1 MTLTFAEQVKLIL
14 SRKKMTIKRLAE
26 EMEAETGI
34 KMSRQNMTQRLKRD
48 NFQEQDMR
56 IIARILGC
64 QFQLSILEPLPEV
77 IEEETVEEVL
87 AVQEE
92 EAVEVESEA
101 PEETEEE
108 ISEEIGEIAEEIA
121 EVPEEETIEEVVEG
135 SEEEMVEEL
144 AEVQEEETVEGEIE
158 ESKEEIVEEPEEELE
173 ERDTETPEE
182 KSNAI
187 EMEKIRNVAIEEV
200 VEIAPHFEE
209 NAEQGDINPY
219 TQREYLHNSVR
230 VHPKLIGYVQVYDRT
245 SHAWVEMTEWAYL
258 GFQENQRRILGKNYV
273 EPNFLD

>member
-64 QFQLSILEPLPEV
+64 QFQLSILEPIPEV
-77 IEEETVEEVL
+77 LEEETIEEVLAVPEEEMVEEVSEVSEEETVE
-87 AVQEE
+87 
-92 EAVEVESEA
+92 VESEE

-108 ISEEIGEIAEEIA
+108 ISEE
-121 EVPEEETIEEVVEG
+121 
-135 SEEEMVEEL
+135 SEEEL
-144 AEVQEEETVEGEIE
+144 AEEVAEVAE
-158 ESKEEIVEEPEEELE
+158 ESEEELAE
-173 ERDTETPEE
+173 EVAEESEDVAEATEE
-182 KSNAI
+182 KSNVI